1 MYRIF
6 LVEDDETIAKL
17 VRRHLEKWDYDVHVV
32 QKFDAVM
39 SEFAS
44 FDPQLVLMDIGL
56 PFYNGYHWCT
66 EIRRVSKVPV
76 VFLSS
81 AADNMNIVMAVSMG
95 ADDFIAKPFDLDVLT
110 VKIQAIIRRCYDFG
124 ANNSVLEHN
133 GAMLNISDATITY
146 DDKRL
151 ELTKNELKI
160 LQTLFDNKERIVSR
174 SLLMEKLWESDAYV
188 DENTLSVNVNRLRKK
203 LDSIGLES
211 FIVTKKGLGYRLGW
225 EVMAKIQN
233 KPHLTN
239 FIKQNYIWILMIVT
253 MSCIHLL
260 YMYLIGARK
269 QDLVYAA
276 VLDAILLLITVLV
289 GFFRYSSKVKAL
301 SNALKRPVEEQAQ
314 LPEATDDVEILYHG
328 LLENQSIAR
337 SESESS
343 AAIRQSQMR
352 DYYSMWVHQI
362 KTPISAMKLLLEAE
376 REELGQLICDDE
388 QSQCQT
394 ADRTGGNI
402 GAAGL
407 NAALKQQAVLTEL
420 SDNMD
425 SLEDELFR
433 IEEYVSMALQYQR
446 VSSTENDF
454 VLEKVS
460 VDGVIRDT
468 IKKYAKIMI
477 RRHIGI
483 NYSGTGQKVYTD
495 GKWLAFM
502 LEQILSNA
510 IKYTPHGVVTI
521 ETAEEKDRF
530 FITIKDTGIGIKAE
544 DLPRVFEKGYTGYN
558 GHADKKATGIGLYL
572 CRQMADKLG
581 HTIRMESEIGK
592 GTKVWIGFDLDYAD
606 VRD

>member
-1 MYRIF
+1 
-6 LVEDDETIAKL
+6 
-17 VRRHLEKWDYDVHVV
+17 
-32 QKFDAVM
+32 
-39 SEFAS
+39 
-44 FDPQLVLMDIGL
+44 
-56 PFYNGYHWCT
+56 
-66 EIRRVSKVPV
+66 
-76 VFLSS
+76 
-81 AADNMNIVMAVSMG
+81 
-95 ADDFIAKPFDLDVLT
+95 
-110 VKIQAIIRRCYDFG
+110 
-124 ANNSVLEHN
+124 
-133 GAMLNISDATITY
+133 
-146 DDKRL
+146 
-151 ELTKNELKI
+151 
-160 LQTLFDNKERIVSR
+160 
-174 SLLMEKLWESDAYV
+174 
-188 DENTLSVNVNRLRKK
+188 
-203 LDSIGLES
+203 
-211 FIVTKKGLGYRLGW
+211 
-225 EVMAKIQN
+225 
-233 KPHLTN
+233 
-239 FIKQNYIWILMIVT
+239 
-253 MSCIHLL
+253 
-260 YMYLIGARK
+260 MYLIGARK
-269 QDLVYAA
+269 QDVVYAA
-276 VLDAILLLITVLV
+276 VLDAMIIIITVLA
-289 GFFRYSSKVKAL
+289 GFLGYSSKVKAL
-301 SNALKRPVEEQAQ
+301 SNALERPVEEQAQ
-314 LPEATDDVEILYHG
+314 LPEAADDVEMLYHR

-388 QSQCQT
+388 QSQC
-394 ADRTGGNI
+394 
-402 GAAGL
+402 L
-407 NAALKQQAVLTEL
+407 L

-425 SLEDELFR
+425 SFEDELFR

-477 RRHIGI
+477 RRHIGM
-483 NYSGTGQKVYTD
+483 NYSGTVQEVYTD
-495 GKWLAFM
+495 GKWLAFI
-502 LEQILSNA
+502 LEQLLSNA
-510 IKYTPHGVVTI
+510 IKYTPQGVVTI

-592 GTKVWIGFDLDYAD
+592 GTKVWIGFDLDYSD

>member
-1 MYRIF
+1 
-6 LVEDDETIAKL
+6 
-17 VRRHLEKWDYDVHVV
+17 
-32 QKFDAVM
+32 
-39 SEFAS
+39 
-44 FDPQLVLMDIGL
+44 
-56 PFYNGYHWCT
+56 
-66 EIRRVSKVPV
+66 
-76 VFLSS
+76 
-81 AADNMNIVMAVSMG
+81 
-95 ADDFIAKPFDLDVLT
+95 
-110 VKIQAIIRRCYDFG
+110 
-124 ANNSVLEHN
+124 
-133 GAMLNISDATITY
+133 
-146 DDKRL
+146 
-151 ELTKNELKI
+151 
-160 LQTLFDNKERIVSR
+160 
-174 SLLMEKLWESDAYV
+174 
-188 DENTLSVNVNRLRKK
+188 
-203 LDSIGLES
+203 
-211 FIVTKKGLGYRLGW
+211 
-225 EVMAKIQN
+225 
-233 KPHLTN
+233 
-239 FIKQNYIWILMIVT
+239 MIVT

-269 QDLVYAA
+269 QDVVYAA

-314 LPEATDDVEILYHG
+314 LPEATDDVEILYHR

-362 KTPISAMKLLLEAE
+362 KTPISAMKLLLEVE

-388 QSQCQT
+388 QSQY
-394 ADRTGGNI
+394 
-402 GAAGL
+402 L
-407 NAALKQQAVLTEL
+407 L

-425 SLEDELFR
+425 SFEDELFR

-483 NYSGTGQKVYTD
+483 NYSGTGQEVYTD

-510 IKYTPHGVVTI
+510 IKYTPQGVVTI

>member
-1 MYRIF
+1 
-6 LVEDDETIAKL
+6 
-17 VRRHLEKWDYDVHVV
+17 
-32 QKFDAVM
+32 
-39 SEFAS
+39 
-44 FDPQLVLMDIGL
+44 
-56 PFYNGYHWCT
+56 
-66 EIRRVSKVPV
+66 
-76 VFLSS
+76 
-81 AADNMNIVMAVSMG
+81 
-95 ADDFIAKPFDLDVLT
+95 
-110 VKIQAIIRRCYDFG
+110 
-124 ANNSVLEHN
+124 
-133 GAMLNISDATITY
+133 
-146 DDKRL
+146 
-151 ELTKNELKI
+151 
-160 LQTLFDNKERIVSR
+160 
-174 SLLMEKLWESDAYV
+174 
-188 DENTLSVNVNRLRKK
+188 
-203 LDSIGLES
+203 
-211 FIVTKKGLGYRLGW
+211 
-225 EVMAKIQN
+225 
-233 KPHLTN
+233 
-239 FIKQNYIWILMIVT
+239 MIVT

-269 QDLVYAA
+269 QDVVYAA

-314 LPEATDDVEILYHG
+314 LPEATDDVEMLYQR

-362 KTPISAMKLLLEAE
+362 KTPISAMKLLLEVE
-376 REELGQLICDDE
+376 REELGQLICGDE
-388 QSQCQT
+388 QSQY
-394 ADRTGGNI
+394 
-402 GAAGL
+402 L
-407 NAALKQQAVLTEL
+407 L

-425 SLEDELFR
+425 SFEDELFR
-433 IEEYVSMALQYQR
+433 IEEYVGMALQYQR

-454 VLEKVS
+454 VLEKVN

-483 NYSGTGQKVYTD
+483 NYSGTGQEVYTD

-510 IKYTPHGVVTI
+510 IKYTPQGFVTI

-606 VRD
+606 TRD

>member
-1 MYRIF
+1 
-6 LVEDDETIAKL
+6 
-17 VRRHLEKWDYDVHVV
+17 
-32 QKFDAVM
+32 
-39 SEFAS
+39 
-44 FDPQLVLMDIGL
+44 
-56 PFYNGYHWCT
+56 
-66 EIRRVSKVPV
+66 
-76 VFLSS
+76 
-81 AADNMNIVMAVSMG
+81 
-95 ADDFIAKPFDLDVLT
+95 
-110 VKIQAIIRRCYDFG
+110 
-124 ANNSVLEHN
+124 
-133 GAMLNISDATITY
+133 
-146 DDKRL
+146 
-151 ELTKNELKI
+151 
-160 LQTLFDNKERIVSR
+160 
-174 SLLMEKLWESDAYV
+174 
-188 DENTLSVNVNRLRKK
+188 
-203 LDSIGLES
+203 
-211 FIVTKKGLGYRLGW
+211 
-225 EVMAKIQN
+225 MAKTQN

-276 VLDAILLLITVLV
+276 VLDAILLLITALI

-314 LPEATDDVEILYHG
+314 LPEATDDVEILYHR

-362 KTPISAMKLLLEAE
+362 KTPISAMKLLLEVE
-376 REELGQLICDDE
+376 REELGLLICDE
-388 QSQCQT
+388 E
-394 ADRTGGNI
+394 
-402 GAAGL
+402 
-407 NAALKQQAVLTEL
+407 QQASLKEL
-420 SDNMD
+420 SDNVA
-425 SLEDELFR
+425 SFEDELFR

-483 NYSGTGQKVYTD
+483 NYSGTGQEVYTD
-495 GKWLAFM
+495 GKWLTFM

-510 IKYTPHGVVTI
+510 IKYTPQGGVTI

>member
-1 MYRIF
+1 
-6 LVEDDETIAKL
+6 
-17 VRRHLEKWDYDVHVV
+17 
-32 QKFDAVM
+32 
-39 SEFAS
+39 
-44 FDPQLVLMDIGL
+44 
-56 PFYNGYHWCT
+56 
-66 EIRRVSKVPV
+66 
-76 VFLSS
+76 
-81 AADNMNIVMAVSMG
+81 
-95 ADDFIAKPFDLDVLT
+95 
-110 VKIQAIIRRCYDFG
+110 
-124 ANNSVLEHN
+124 
-133 GAMLNISDATITY
+133 
-146 DDKRL
+146 
-151 ELTKNELKI
+151 
-160 LQTLFDNKERIVSR
+160 
-174 SLLMEKLWESDAYV
+174 
-188 DENTLSVNVNRLRKK
+188 
-203 LDSIGLES
+203 
-211 FIVTKKGLGYRLGW
+211 
-225 EVMAKIQN
+225 MAKIQN
-233 KPHLTN
+233 KPYLTN

-269 QDLVYAA
+269 QDVVYAA
-276 VLDAILLLITVLV
+276 VLDAILLLIIVLV

-301 SNALKRPVEEQAQ
+301 SNALERPVEEQAQ
-314 LPEATDDVEILYHG
+314 LPEATDDVEMLYHR

-362 KTPISAMKLLLEAE
+362 KTPISAMKLLLEVE

-388 QSQCQT
+388 QSQY
-394 ADRTGGNI
+394 
-402 GAAGL
+402 L
-407 NAALKQQAVLTEL
+407 L

-425 SLEDELFR
+425 SFEDELFR

-483 NYSGTGQKVYTD
+483 NYSGTGQEVYTD
-495 GKWLAFM
+495 GKWLAFI

-510 IKYTPHGVVTI
+510 IKYTPQGFVTI

-581 HTIRMESEIGK
+581 HTIRMESELGK

-606 VRD
+606 TRE

>member
-1 MYRIF
+1 
-6 LVEDDETIAKL
+6 
-17 VRRHLEKWDYDVHVV
+17 
-32 QKFDAVM
+32 
-39 SEFAS
+39 
-44 FDPQLVLMDIGL
+44 
-56 PFYNGYHWCT
+56 
-66 EIRRVSKVPV
+66 
-76 VFLSS
+76 
-81 AADNMNIVMAVSMG
+81 
-95 ADDFIAKPFDLDVLT
+95 
-110 VKIQAIIRRCYDFG
+110 
-124 ANNSVLEHN
+124 
-133 GAMLNISDATITY
+133 
-146 DDKRL
+146 
-151 ELTKNELKI
+151 
-160 LQTLFDNKERIVSR
+160 
-174 SLLMEKLWESDAYV
+174 
-188 DENTLSVNVNRLRKK
+188 
-203 LDSIGLES
+203 
-211 FIVTKKGLGYRLGW
+211 
-225 EVMAKIQN
+225 
-233 KPHLTN
+233 
-239 FIKQNYIWILMIVT
+239 MIVT

-276 VLDAILLLITVLV
+276 VLDAMIIIITVLA
-289 GFFRYSSKVKAL
+289 GFLGYSSKVKAL
-301 SNALKRPVEEQAQ
+301 SNALERPVEEQAQ
-314 LPEATDDVEILYHG
+314 LPEATDDVEMLYHR

-337 SESESS
+337 NESESS

-388 QSQCQT
+388 QSQC
-394 ADRTGGNI
+394 
-402 GAAGL
+402 L
-407 NAALKQQAVLTEL
+407 L

-425 SLEDELFR
+425 SFEDELFR

-468 IKKYAKIMI
+468 IKKYAKVMI
-477 RRHIGI
+477 RRHIGM
-483 NYSGTGQKVYTD
+483 NYSGTVQEVYTD

-510 IKYTPHGVVTI
+510 IKYTPQGVVTI

-592 GTKVWIGFDLDYAD
+592 GTKVWIGVDLDYAD
-606 VRD
+606 TRD

>member
-1 MYRIF
+1 
-6 LVEDDETIAKL
+6 
-17 VRRHLEKWDYDVHVV
+17 
-32 QKFDAVM
+32 
-39 SEFAS
+39 
-44 FDPQLVLMDIGL
+44 
-56 PFYNGYHWCT
+56 
-66 EIRRVSKVPV
+66 
-76 VFLSS
+76 
-81 AADNMNIVMAVSMG
+81 
-95 ADDFIAKPFDLDVLT
+95 
-110 VKIQAIIRRCYDFG
+110 
-124 ANNSVLEHN
+124 
-133 GAMLNISDATITY
+133 
-146 DDKRL
+146 
-151 ELTKNELKI
+151 
-160 LQTLFDNKERIVSR
+160 
-174 SLLMEKLWESDAYV
+174 
-188 DENTLSVNVNRLRKK
+188 
-203 LDSIGLES
+203 
-211 FIVTKKGLGYRLGW
+211 
-225 EVMAKIQN
+225 
-233 KPHLTN
+233 
-239 FIKQNYIWILMIVT
+239 MIVT

-314 LPEATDDVEILYHG
+314 LPEATDDVEILYHR

-376 REELGQLICDDE
+376 REELGLLICDE
-388 QSQCQT
+388 E
-394 ADRTGGNI
+394 
-402 GAAGL
+402 
-407 NAALKQQAVLTEL
+407 QQASLKEL
-420 SDNMD
+420 SDNVA
-425 SLEDELFR
+425 SFEDELFR

-483 NYSGTGQKVYTD
+483 NYSGTGQDVYTD

-510 IKYTPHGVVTI
+510 IKYTPQGGVTI

-606 VRD
+606 TRD

>member
-1 MYRIF
+1 
-6 LVEDDETIAKL
+6 
-17 VRRHLEKWDYDVHVV
+17 
-32 QKFDAVM
+32 
-39 SEFAS
+39 
-44 FDPQLVLMDIGL
+44 
-56 PFYNGYHWCT
+56 
-66 EIRRVSKVPV
+66 
-76 VFLSS
+76 
-81 AADNMNIVMAVSMG
+81 
-95 ADDFIAKPFDLDVLT
+95 
-110 VKIQAIIRRCYDFG
+110 
-124 ANNSVLEHN
+124 
-133 GAMLNISDATITY
+133 
-146 DDKRL
+146 
-151 ELTKNELKI
+151 
-160 LQTLFDNKERIVSR
+160 
-174 SLLMEKLWESDAYV
+174 
-188 DENTLSVNVNRLRKK
+188 
-203 LDSIGLES
+203 
-211 FIVTKKGLGYRLGW
+211 
-225 EVMAKIQN
+225 
-233 KPHLTN
+233 
-239 FIKQNYIWILMIVT
+239 MIVT

-269 QDLVYAA
+269 QDVVYAA
-276 VLDAILLLITVLV
+276 VLDAMIIIITVLA
-289 GFFRYSSKVKAL
+289 GFLGYSSKVKAL
-301 SNALKRPVEEQAQ
+301 SNALERPVEEQAQ
-314 LPEATDDVEILYHG
+314 LPEATDDVEILYHR

-388 QSQCQT
+388 QSQC
-394 ADRTGGNI
+394 
-402 GAAGL
+402 L
-407 NAALKQQAVLTEL
+407 L

-425 SLEDELFR
+425 SFEDELFR

-477 RRHIGI
+477 RRHIGM
-483 NYSGTGQKVYTD
+483 NYSGTVQEVYTD
-495 GKWLAFM
+495 GKWLAFI
-502 LEQILSNA
+502 LEQLLSNA
-510 IKYTPHGVVTI
+510 IKYTPQGFVKI
-521 ETAEEKDRF
+521 ETDKEANRF

-606 VRD
+606 TRD

>member
-1 MYRIF
+1 
-6 LVEDDETIAKL
+6 
-17 VRRHLEKWDYDVHVV
+17 
-32 QKFDAVM
+32 
-39 SEFAS
+39 
-44 FDPQLVLMDIGL
+44 
-56 PFYNGYHWCT
+56 
-66 EIRRVSKVPV
+66 
-76 VFLSS
+76 
-81 AADNMNIVMAVSMG
+81 
-95 ADDFIAKPFDLDVLT
+95 
-110 VKIQAIIRRCYDFG
+110 
-124 ANNSVLEHN
+124 
-133 GAMLNISDATITY
+133 
-146 DDKRL
+146 
-151 ELTKNELKI
+151 
-160 LQTLFDNKERIVSR
+160 
-174 SLLMEKLWESDAYV
+174 
-188 DENTLSVNVNRLRKK
+188 
-203 LDSIGLES
+203 
-211 FIVTKKGLGYRLGW
+211 
-225 EVMAKIQN
+225 
-233 KPHLTN
+233 
-239 FIKQNYIWILMIVT
+239 MIVT

-269 QDLVYAA
+269 QDVVYAA

-301 SNALKRPVEEQAQ
+301 SNALERPVEEQAQ
-314 LPEATDDVEILYHG
+314 LPEATDDVEMLYQR

-362 KTPISAMKLLLEAE
+362 KTPISAMKLLLEVE

-388 QSQCQT
+388 QSQY
-394 ADRTGGNI
+394 
-402 GAAGL
+402 L
-407 NAALKQQAVLTEL
+407 L

-425 SLEDELFR
+425 SFEDELFR
-433 IEEYVSMALQYQR
+433 IEEYVGMALQYQR

-483 NYSGTGQKVYTD
+483 NYSGTGQEVYTD

-510 IKYTPHGVVTI
+510 IKYTPQGFVTI

-606 VRD
+606 TRD

>member
-1 MYRIF
+1 
-6 LVEDDETIAKL
+6 
-17 VRRHLEKWDYDVHVV
+17 
-32 QKFDAVM
+32 
-39 SEFAS
+39 
-44 FDPQLVLMDIGL
+44 
-56 PFYNGYHWCT
+56 
-66 EIRRVSKVPV
+66 
-76 VFLSS
+76 
-81 AADNMNIVMAVSMG
+81 
-95 ADDFIAKPFDLDVLT
+95 
-110 VKIQAIIRRCYDFG
+110 
-124 ANNSVLEHN
+124 
-133 GAMLNISDATITY
+133 
-146 DDKRL
+146 
-151 ELTKNELKI
+151 
-160 LQTLFDNKERIVSR
+160 
-174 SLLMEKLWESDAYV
+174 
-188 DENTLSVNVNRLRKK
+188 
-203 LDSIGLES
+203 
-211 FIVTKKGLGYRLGW
+211 
-225 EVMAKIQN
+225 MAKTQN

-269 QDLVYAA
+269 QDVVYAV
-276 VLDAILLLITVLV
+276 VLDAILFLITVLA
-289 GFFRYSSKVKAL
+289 GFLRYCSKVKAL
-301 SNALKRPVEEQAQ
+301 CNALNRPVEEQAQ
-314 LPEATDDVEILYHG
+314 LPEATDDVELLYHR

-343 AAIRQSQMR
+343 AAVRQSQMR

-376 REELGQLICDDE
+376 REELGQLICDEE
-388 QSQCQT
+388 QSQY
-394 ADRTGGNI
+394 
-402 GAAGL
+402 L
-407 NAALKQQAVLTEL
+407 L
-420 SDNMD
+420 SDNLD

-460 VDGVIRDT
+460 VDDIIRDT
-468 IKKYAKIMI
+468 IKKYAKVMI

-483 NYSGTGQKVYTD
+483 NYSGTGQEVYTD
-495 GKWLAFM
+495 EKWLAFI

-510 IKYTPHGVVTI
+510 IKYTPQGFVTI

-530 FITIKDTGIGIKAE
+530 FITVKDTGIGIKAE

-581 HTIRMESEIGK
+581 HTIRMESELGK

-606 VRD
+606 TRD

>member
-1 MYRIF
+1 
-6 LVEDDETIAKL
+6 
-17 VRRHLEKWDYDVHVV
+17 
-32 QKFDAVM
+32 
-39 SEFAS
+39 
-44 FDPQLVLMDIGL
+44 
-56 PFYNGYHWCT
+56 
-66 EIRRVSKVPV
+66 
-76 VFLSS
+76 
-81 AADNMNIVMAVSMG
+81 
-95 ADDFIAKPFDLDVLT
+95 
-110 VKIQAIIRRCYDFG
+110 
-124 ANNSVLEHN
+124 
-133 GAMLNISDATITY
+133 
-146 DDKRL
+146 
-151 ELTKNELKI
+151 
-160 LQTLFDNKERIVSR
+160 
-174 SLLMEKLWESDAYV
+174 
-188 DENTLSVNVNRLRKK
+188 
-203 LDSIGLES
+203 
-211 FIVTKKGLGYRLGW
+211 
-225 EVMAKIQN
+225 MAKIQN
-233 KPHLTN
+233 KPYLTN

-269 QDLVYAA
+269 QDVVYAA

-314 LPEATDDVEILYHG
+314 LPEATDDVEILYHR

-362 KTPISAMKLLLEAE
+362 KTPISAMKLLLEVE

-388 QSQCQT
+388 QSQY
-394 ADRTGGNI
+394 
-402 GAAGL
+402 L
-407 NAALKQQAVLTEL
+407 L

-425 SLEDELFR
+425 SFEDELFR

-483 NYSGTGQKVYTD
+483 NYSGTGQEVYTD

-510 IKYTPHGVVTI
+510 IKYTPQGVVTI

>member
-1 MYRIF
+1 
-6 LVEDDETIAKL
+6 
-17 VRRHLEKWDYDVHVV
+17 
-32 QKFDAVM
+32 
-39 SEFAS
+39 
-44 FDPQLVLMDIGL
+44 
-56 PFYNGYHWCT
+56 
-66 EIRRVSKVPV
+66 
-76 VFLSS
+76 
-81 AADNMNIVMAVSMG
+81 
-95 ADDFIAKPFDLDVLT
+95 
-110 VKIQAIIRRCYDFG
+110 
-124 ANNSVLEHN
+124 
-133 GAMLNISDATITY
+133 
-146 DDKRL
+146 
-151 ELTKNELKI
+151 
-160 LQTLFDNKERIVSR
+160 
-174 SLLMEKLWESDAYV
+174 
-188 DENTLSVNVNRLRKK
+188 
-203 LDSIGLES
+203 
-211 FIVTKKGLGYRLGW
+211 
-225 EVMAKIQN
+225 
-233 KPHLTN
+233 
-239 FIKQNYIWILMIVT
+239 MIVT

-269 QDLVYAA
+269 QDVVYAA

-314 LPEATDDVEILYHG
+314 LPEATDDVEILYHR

-362 KTPISAMKLLLEAE
+362 KTPISAMKLLLEVE

-388 QSQCQT
+388 QSQY
-394 ADRTGGNI
+394 
-402 GAAGL
+402 L
-407 NAALKQQAVLTEL
+407 L

-425 SLEDELFR
+425 SFEDELFR

-483 NYSGTGQKVYTD
+483 NYSGTGQEVYTD

-510 IKYTPHGVVTI
+510 IKYTPQGVVTI

-606 VRD
+606 TRD

>member
-1 MYRIF
+1 
-6 LVEDDETIAKL
+6 
-17 VRRHLEKWDYDVHVV
+17 
-32 QKFDAVM
+32 
-39 SEFAS
+39 
-44 FDPQLVLMDIGL
+44 
-56 PFYNGYHWCT
+56 
-66 EIRRVSKVPV
+66 
-76 VFLSS
+76 
-81 AADNMNIVMAVSMG
+81 
-95 ADDFIAKPFDLDVLT
+95 
-110 VKIQAIIRRCYDFG
+110 
-124 ANNSVLEHN
+124 
-133 GAMLNISDATITY
+133 
-146 DDKRL
+146 
-151 ELTKNELKI
+151 
-160 LQTLFDNKERIVSR
+160 
-174 SLLMEKLWESDAYV
+174 
-188 DENTLSVNVNRLRKK
+188 
-203 LDSIGLES
+203 
-211 FIVTKKGLGYRLGW
+211 
-225 EVMAKIQN
+225 
-233 KPHLTN
+233 
-239 FIKQNYIWILMIVT
+239 MIVT

-301 SNALKRPVEEQAQ
+301 SNALKSPVEEQAQ
-314 LPEATDDVEILYHG
+314 LPEATDDVEILYHR

-376 REELGQLICDDE
+376 REALGQLICDDE
-388 QSQCQT
+388 QSQCHIG
-394 ADRTGGNI
+394 DMTGENI

-407 NAALKQQAVLTEL
+407 NISELNISELNISELKASGKQQIVYTEL

-425 SLEDELFR
+425 SFEDELFR

-446 VSSTENDF
+446 VSNTENDF

-483 NYSGTGQKVYTD
+483 NYSGTGQEVYTD

-510 IKYTPHGVVTI
+510 IKYTPQGVVTI

-606 VRD
+606 TRD

>member
-1 MYRIF
+1 
-6 LVEDDETIAKL
+6 
-17 VRRHLEKWDYDVHVV
+17 
-32 QKFDAVM
+32 
-39 SEFAS
+39 
-44 FDPQLVLMDIGL
+44 
-56 PFYNGYHWCT
+56 
-66 EIRRVSKVPV
+66 
-76 VFLSS
+76 
-81 AADNMNIVMAVSMG
+81 
-95 ADDFIAKPFDLDVLT
+95 
-110 VKIQAIIRRCYDFG
+110 
-124 ANNSVLEHN
+124 
-133 GAMLNISDATITY
+133 
-146 DDKRL
+146 
-151 ELTKNELKI
+151 
-160 LQTLFDNKERIVSR
+160 
-174 SLLMEKLWESDAYV
+174 
-188 DENTLSVNVNRLRKK
+188 
-203 LDSIGLES
+203 
-211 FIVTKKGLGYRLGW
+211 
-225 EVMAKIQN
+225 
-233 KPHLTN
+233 
-239 FIKQNYIWILMIVT
+239 MIVT

-269 QDLVYAA
+269 QDVVYAA

-314 LPEATDDVEILYHG
+314 LPEAADDVEILYHR

-376 REELGQLICDDE
+376 REELGQLMCDDE
-388 QSQCQT
+388 QSQC
-394 ADRTGGNI
+394 
-402 GAAGL
+402 L
-407 NAALKQQAVLTEL
+407 L

-425 SLEDELFR
+425 SFEDELFR

-454 VLEKVS
+454 VLEKVG

-477 RRHIGI
+477 RRHIGM
-483 NYSGTGQKVYTD
+483 NYSGTAQEVYTD

-510 IKYTPHGVVTI
+510 IKYTPQGVVTI
-521 ETAEEKDRF
+521 ETAEEKYRF

-544 DLPRVFEKGYTGYN
+544 DLPRVFEKGYIGYN

-606 VRD
+606 TRD

>member
-1 MYRIF
+1 M
-6 LVEDDETIAKL
+6 
-17 VRRHLEKWDYDVHVV
+17 
-32 QKFDAVM
+32 
-39 SEFAS
+39 
-44 FDPQLVLMDIGL
+44 
-56 PFYNGYHWCT
+56 
-66 EIRRVSKVPV
+66 
-76 VFLSS
+76 
-81 AADNMNIVMAVSMG
+81 
-95 ADDFIAKPFDLDVLT
+95 
-110 VKIQAIIRRCYDFG
+110 II
-124 ANNSVLEHN
+124 
-133 GAMLNISDATITY
+133 
-146 DDKRL
+146 
-151 ELTKNELKI
+151 
-160 LQTLFDNKERIVSR
+160 
-174 SLLMEKLWESDAYV
+174 
-188 DENTLSVNVNRLRKK
+188 
-203 LDSIGLES
+203 
-211 FIVTKKGLGYRLGW
+211 
-225 EVMAKIQN
+225 
-233 KPHLTN
+233 
-239 FIKQNYIWILMIVT
+239 T

-269 QDLVYAA
+269 QDVVYAA

-314 LPEATDDVEILYHG
+314 LPEATDDVEILYHR

-343 AAIRQSQMR
+343 AAVRQSRMR

-376 REELGQLICDDE
+376 REELGQLMCDE
-388 QSQCQT
+388 E
-394 ADRTGGNI
+394 
-402 GAAGL
+402 
-407 NAALKQQAVLTEL
+407 QQAAFKEL
-420 SDNMD
+420 SDNLD
-425 SLEDELFR
+425 SFEDELFR
-433 IEEYVSMALQYQR
+433 IEEYVSMALQYQS

-460 VDGVIRDT
+460 LDGVIRDT

-483 NYSGTGQKVYTD
+483 NYSGTKKQVYTD
-495 GKWLAFM
+495 EKWLAFI

-510 IKYTPHGVVTI
+510 IKYTPQGFVTI

-581 HTIRMESEIGK
+581 HTIRMESELGK

-606 VRD
+606 TRD

>member
-1 MYRIF
+1 
-6 LVEDDETIAKL
+6 
-17 VRRHLEKWDYDVHVV
+17 
-32 QKFDAVM
+32 
-39 SEFAS
+39 
-44 FDPQLVLMDIGL
+44 
-56 PFYNGYHWCT
+56 
-66 EIRRVSKVPV
+66 
-76 VFLSS
+76 
-81 AADNMNIVMAVSMG
+81 
-95 ADDFIAKPFDLDVLT
+95 
-110 VKIQAIIRRCYDFG
+110 
-124 ANNSVLEHN
+124 
-133 GAMLNISDATITY
+133 
-146 DDKRL
+146 
-151 ELTKNELKI
+151 
-160 LQTLFDNKERIVSR
+160 
-174 SLLMEKLWESDAYV
+174 
-188 DENTLSVNVNRLRKK
+188 
-203 LDSIGLES
+203 
-211 FIVTKKGLGYRLGW
+211 
-225 EVMAKIQN
+225 MAKIQN

-301 SNALKRPVEEQAQ
+301 SNALNRPVEEQAQ
-314 LPEATDDVEILYHG
+314 LPEATDDVEILYHR

-352 DYYSMWVHQI
+352 DYYAMWVHQI

-376 REELGQLICDDE
+376 REALGQLICDDE
-388 QSQCQT
+388 QSQY
-394 ADRTGGNI
+394 
-402 GAAGL
+402 L
-407 NAALKQQAVLTEL
+407 L

-425 SLEDELFR
+425 SFEDELFR
-433 IEEYVSMALQYQR
+433 IEEYVGMALQYQR

-483 NYSGTGQKVYTD
+483 NYSGTGQVVYTD
-495 GKWLAFM
+495 GKWIAFM

-510 IKYTPHGVVTI
+510 IKYTPQGVVTI

-572 CRQMADKLG
+572 CRQMADKLW

-606 VRD
+606 TRD

>member
-1 MYRIF
+1 
-6 LVEDDETIAKL
+6 
-17 VRRHLEKWDYDVHVV
+17 
-32 QKFDAVM
+32 
-39 SEFAS
+39 
-44 FDPQLVLMDIGL
+44 
-56 PFYNGYHWCT
+56 
-66 EIRRVSKVPV
+66 
-76 VFLSS
+76 
-81 AADNMNIVMAVSMG
+81 
-95 ADDFIAKPFDLDVLT
+95 
-110 VKIQAIIRRCYDFG
+110 
-124 ANNSVLEHN
+124 
-133 GAMLNISDATITY
+133 
-146 DDKRL
+146 
-151 ELTKNELKI
+151 
-160 LQTLFDNKERIVSR
+160 
-174 SLLMEKLWESDAYV
+174 
-188 DENTLSVNVNRLRKK
+188 
-203 LDSIGLES
+203 
-211 FIVTKKGLGYRLGW
+211 
-225 EVMAKIQN
+225 
-233 KPHLTN
+233 
-239 FIKQNYIWILMIVT
+239 MIVT

-314 LPEATDDVEILYHG
+314 LPEATGDVEILYHR

-388 QSQCQT
+388 QSQY
-394 ADRTGGNI
+394 
-402 GAAGL
+402 L
-407 NAALKQQAVLTEL
+407 L

-425 SLEDELFR
+425 SFEDELFR

-483 NYSGTGQKVYTD
+483 NYSGTGQEVYTD

-510 IKYTPHGVVTI
+510 IKYTPQGFVTI

-592 GTKVWIGFDLDYAD
+592 GTKVWIGFDLDYSD

>member
-1 MYRIF
+1 
-6 LVEDDETIAKL
+6 
-17 VRRHLEKWDYDVHVV
+17 
-32 QKFDAVM
+32 
-39 SEFAS
+39 
-44 FDPQLVLMDIGL
+44 
-56 PFYNGYHWCT
+56 
-66 EIRRVSKVPV
+66 
-76 VFLSS
+76 
-81 AADNMNIVMAVSMG
+81 
-95 ADDFIAKPFDLDVLT
+95 
-110 VKIQAIIRRCYDFG
+110 
-124 ANNSVLEHN
+124 
-133 GAMLNISDATITY
+133 
-146 DDKRL
+146 
-151 ELTKNELKI
+151 
-160 LQTLFDNKERIVSR
+160 
-174 SLLMEKLWESDAYV
+174 
-188 DENTLSVNVNRLRKK
+188 
-203 LDSIGLES
+203 
-211 FIVTKKGLGYRLGW
+211 
-225 EVMAKIQN
+225 MAKIQN

-314 LPEATDDVEILYHG
+314 LPEATDDVEILYHR

-376 REELGQLICDDE
+376 REELGQLMCDDE
-388 QSQCQT
+388 QSQC
-394 ADRTGGNI
+394 
-402 GAAGL
+402 L
-407 NAALKQQAVLTEL
+407 L

-425 SLEDELFR
+425 SFEDELFR

-477 RRHIGI
+477 RKHIGI
-483 NYSGTGQKVYTD
+483 DYSGTGQEVYTD

-592 GTKVWIGFDLDYAD
+592 GTKVWIGFELDYAD

>member
-1 MYRIF
+1 
-6 LVEDDETIAKL
+6 
-17 VRRHLEKWDYDVHVV
+17 
-32 QKFDAVM
+32 
-39 SEFAS
+39 
-44 FDPQLVLMDIGL
+44 
-56 PFYNGYHWCT
+56 
-66 EIRRVSKVPV
+66 
-76 VFLSS
+76 
-81 AADNMNIVMAVSMG
+81 
-95 ADDFIAKPFDLDVLT
+95 
-110 VKIQAIIRRCYDFG
+110 
-124 ANNSVLEHN
+124 
-133 GAMLNISDATITY
+133 
-146 DDKRL
+146 
-151 ELTKNELKI
+151 
-160 LQTLFDNKERIVSR
+160 
-174 SLLMEKLWESDAYV
+174 
-188 DENTLSVNVNRLRKK
+188 
-203 LDSIGLES
+203 
-211 FIVTKKGLGYRLGW
+211 
-225 EVMAKIQN
+225 
-233 KPHLTN
+233 
-239 FIKQNYIWILMIVT
+239 MIVT

-314 LPEATDDVEILYHG
+314 LPEAADDVEMLYHR

-376 REELGQLICDDE
+376 REELGQLMCDDE
-388 QSQCQT
+388 QSQC
-394 ADRTGGNI
+394 
-402 GAAGL
+402 L
-407 NAALKQQAVLTEL
+407 L
-420 SDNMD
+420 SDNMN
-425 SLEDELFR
+425 SFEDELFR
-433 IEEYVSMALQYQR
+433 IEEYVGMALQYQR

-477 RRHIGI
+477 RRHIGM
-483 NYSGTGQKVYTD
+483 NYSGTVQEVYTD
-495 GKWLAFM
+495 GKWLAFI
-502 LEQILSNA
+502 LEQLLSNA
-510 IKYTPHGVVTI
+510 IKYTPQGVVTI

-592 GTKVWIGFDLDYAD
+592 GTKVWIGVDLDYSD

>member
-1 MYRIF
+1 
-6 LVEDDETIAKL
+6 
-17 VRRHLEKWDYDVHVV
+17 
-32 QKFDAVM
+32 
-39 SEFAS
+39 
-44 FDPQLVLMDIGL
+44 
-56 PFYNGYHWCT
+56 
-66 EIRRVSKVPV
+66 
-76 VFLSS
+76 
-81 AADNMNIVMAVSMG
+81 
-95 ADDFIAKPFDLDVLT
+95 
-110 VKIQAIIRRCYDFG
+110 
-124 ANNSVLEHN
+124 
-133 GAMLNISDATITY
+133 
-146 DDKRL
+146 
-151 ELTKNELKI
+151 
-160 LQTLFDNKERIVSR
+160 
-174 SLLMEKLWESDAYV
+174 
-188 DENTLSVNVNRLRKK
+188 
-203 LDSIGLES
+203 
-211 FIVTKKGLGYRLGW
+211 
-225 EVMAKIQN
+225 
-233 KPHLTN
+233 
-239 FIKQNYIWILMIVT
+239 MIVT

-269 QDLVYAA
+269 QDVVYAA
-276 VLDAILLLITVLV
+276 VLDAMIIIITVLA
-289 GFFRYSSKVKAL
+289 GFLGYSSKVKAL
-301 SNALKRPVEEQAQ
+301 SNALERPVEEQAQ
-314 LPEATDDVEILYHG
+314 LPEAADDVEMLYHR

-388 QSQCQT
+388 QSQC
-394 ADRTGGNI
+394 
-402 GAAGL
+402 L
-407 NAALKQQAVLTEL
+407 L

-425 SLEDELFR
+425 SFEDELFR

-477 RRHIGI
+477 RRHIGM
-483 NYSGTGQKVYTD
+483 NYSGTVQEVYTD
-495 GKWLAFM
+495 GKWLAFI
-502 LEQILSNA
+502 LEQLLSNA
-510 IKYTPHGVVTI
+510 IKYTPQGVVTI

-592 GTKVWIGFDLDYAD
+592 GTKVWIGFDLDYSD
-606 VRD
+606 VRN

>member
-1 MYRIF
+1 
-6 LVEDDETIAKL
+6 
-17 VRRHLEKWDYDVHVV
+17 
-32 QKFDAVM
+32 
-39 SEFAS
+39 
-44 FDPQLVLMDIGL
+44 
-56 PFYNGYHWCT
+56 
-66 EIRRVSKVPV
+66 
-76 VFLSS
+76 
-81 AADNMNIVMAVSMG
+81 
-95 ADDFIAKPFDLDVLT
+95 
-110 VKIQAIIRRCYDFG
+110 
-124 ANNSVLEHN
+124 
-133 GAMLNISDATITY
+133 
-146 DDKRL
+146 
-151 ELTKNELKI
+151 
-160 LQTLFDNKERIVSR
+160 
-174 SLLMEKLWESDAYV
+174 
-188 DENTLSVNVNRLRKK
+188 
-203 LDSIGLES
+203 
-211 FIVTKKGLGYRLGW
+211 
-225 EVMAKIQN
+225 MAKIEN

-269 QDLVYAA
+269 QNLVYAA

-314 LPEATDDVEILYHG
+314 LPEATDDVEILYHR

-402 GAAGL
+402 GAA
-407 NAALKQQAVLTEL
+407 LKQQAALTEL
-420 SDNMD
+420 SDNVA
-425 SLEDELFR
+425 SFEDELFR
-433 IEEYVSMALQYQR
+433 VEEYVSMALQYQR

-483 NYSGTGQKVYTD
+483 NYSGTGQEVYTD

-510 IKYTPHGVVTI
+510 IKYTQQGVVTI

-581 HTIRMESEIGK
+581 HTIRMESELGK

-606 VRD
+606 TRD

>member
-1 MYRIF
+1 
-6 LVEDDETIAKL
+6 
-17 VRRHLEKWDYDVHVV
+17 
-32 QKFDAVM
+32 
-39 SEFAS
+39 
-44 FDPQLVLMDIGL
+44 
-56 PFYNGYHWCT
+56 
-66 EIRRVSKVPV
+66 
-76 VFLSS
+76 
-81 AADNMNIVMAVSMG
+81 
-95 ADDFIAKPFDLDVLT
+95 
-110 VKIQAIIRRCYDFG
+110 
-124 ANNSVLEHN
+124 
-133 GAMLNISDATITY
+133 
-146 DDKRL
+146 
-151 ELTKNELKI
+151 
-160 LQTLFDNKERIVSR
+160 
-174 SLLMEKLWESDAYV
+174 
-188 DENTLSVNVNRLRKK
+188 
-203 LDSIGLES
+203 
-211 FIVTKKGLGYRLGW
+211 
-225 EVMAKIQN
+225 MAKIQN

-269 QDLVYAA
+269 QDMVYAA

-314 LPEATDDVEILYHG
+314 LPEATDDVEILYHR

-337 SESESS
+337 SGSESS
-343 AAIRQSQMR
+343 AAVRQSRMR

-376 REELGQLICDDE
+376 REELGQLMCDE
-388 QSQCQT
+388 EP
-394 ADRTGGNI
+394 
-402 GAAGL
+402 
-407 NAALKQQAVLTEL
+407 QATLTEL
-420 SDNMD
+420 SDNLD
-425 SLEDELFR
+425 SFEDELFR
-433 IEEYVSMALQYQR
+433 IEEYVGMALQYQR

-483 NYSGTGQKVYTD
+483 NYSGTKKQVYTD
-495 GKWLAFM
+495 EKWLAFI

-510 IKYTPHGVVTI
+510 IKYTPQGFVTI

-606 VRD
+606 TRD

>member
-1 MYRIF
+1 M
-6 LVEDDETIAKL
+6 
-17 VRRHLEKWDYDVHVV
+17 
-32 QKFDAVM
+32 
-39 SEFAS
+39 
-44 FDPQLVLMDIGL
+44 
-56 PFYNGYHWCT
+56 
-66 EIRRVSKVPV
+66 
-76 VFLSS
+76 
-81 AADNMNIVMAVSMG
+81 
-95 ADDFIAKPFDLDVLT
+95 
-110 VKIQAIIRRCYDFG
+110 
-124 ANNSVLEHN
+124 
-133 GAMLNISDATITY
+133 
-146 DDKRL
+146 
-151 ELTKNELKI
+151 
-160 LQTLFDNKERIVSR
+160 
-174 SLLMEKLWESDAYV
+174 
-188 DENTLSVNVNRLRKK
+188 
-203 LDSIGLES
+203 
-211 FIVTKKGLGYRLGW
+211 
-225 EVMAKIQN
+225 
-233 KPHLTN
+233 
-239 FIKQNYIWILMIVT
+239 
-253 MSCIHLL
+253 
-260 YMYLIGARK
+260 
-269 QDLVYAA
+269 
-276 VLDAILLLITVLV
+276 
-289 GFFRYSSKVKAL
+289 
-301 SNALKRPVEEQAQ
+301 
-314 LPEATDDVEILYHG
+314 
-328 LLENQSIAR
+328 
-337 SESESS
+337 
-343 AAIRQSQMR
+343 
-352 DYYSMWVHQI
+352 VHQI

-388 QSQCQT
+388 QSQCHIG
-394 ADRTGGNI
+394 DMTGGNI

-425 SLEDELFR
+425 SFEDELFR

-454 VLEKVS
+454 VLENVS

>member
-1 MYRIF
+1 
-6 LVEDDETIAKL
+6 
-17 VRRHLEKWDYDVHVV
+17 
-32 QKFDAVM
+32 
-39 SEFAS
+39 
-44 FDPQLVLMDIGL
+44 
-56 PFYNGYHWCT
+56 
-66 EIRRVSKVPV
+66 
-76 VFLSS
+76 
-81 AADNMNIVMAVSMG
+81 
-95 ADDFIAKPFDLDVLT
+95 
-110 VKIQAIIRRCYDFG
+110 
-124 ANNSVLEHN
+124 
-133 GAMLNISDATITY
+133 
-146 DDKRL
+146 
-151 ELTKNELKI
+151 
-160 LQTLFDNKERIVSR
+160 
-174 SLLMEKLWESDAYV
+174 
-188 DENTLSVNVNRLRKK
+188 
-203 LDSIGLES
+203 
-211 FIVTKKGLGYRLGW
+211 
-225 EVMAKIQN
+225 
-233 KPHLTN
+233 
-239 FIKQNYIWILMIVT
+239 MIVT

-269 QDLVYAA
+269 QDVVYAA
-276 VLDAILLLITVLV
+276 VLDAILLLITVLI

-301 SNALKRPVEEQAQ
+301 SNALERPVEEQAQ
-314 LPEATDDVEILYHG
+314 LPEATDDVEILYHR
-328 LLENQSIAR
+328 LLENQSVAR

-376 REELGQLICDDE
+376 REELGLLICDE
-388 QSQCQT
+388 E
-394 ADRTGGNI
+394 
-402 GAAGL
+402 
-407 NAALKQQAVLTEL
+407 QQASLKEL
-420 SDNMD
+420 SDNVA
-425 SLEDELFR
+425 SFEDELFR

-483 NYSGTGQKVYTD
+483 NYSGTGQEVYTD

-510 IKYTPHGVVTI
+510 IKYTPQGFVTI

-606 VRD
+606 TRD

>member
-1 MYRIF
+1 
-6 LVEDDETIAKL
+6 
-17 VRRHLEKWDYDVHVV
+17 
-32 QKFDAVM
+32 
-39 SEFAS
+39 
-44 FDPQLVLMDIGL
+44 
-56 PFYNGYHWCT
+56 
-66 EIRRVSKVPV
+66 
-76 VFLSS
+76 
-81 AADNMNIVMAVSMG
+81 
-95 ADDFIAKPFDLDVLT
+95 
-110 VKIQAIIRRCYDFG
+110 
-124 ANNSVLEHN
+124 
-133 GAMLNISDATITY
+133 
-146 DDKRL
+146 
-151 ELTKNELKI
+151 
-160 LQTLFDNKERIVSR
+160 
-174 SLLMEKLWESDAYV
+174 
-188 DENTLSVNVNRLRKK
+188 
-203 LDSIGLES
+203 
-211 FIVTKKGLGYRLGW
+211 
-225 EVMAKIQN
+225 MAKTQN

-314 LPEATDDVEILYHG
+314 LPEATDDVEMLYQR

-362 KTPISAMKLLLEAE
+362 KTPISAMKLLLEVE

-388 QSQCQT
+388 QSQY
-394 ADRTGGNI
+394 
-402 GAAGL
+402 L
-407 NAALKQQAVLTEL
+407 L

-425 SLEDELFR
+425 SFEDELFR

-483 NYSGTGQKVYTD
+483 NYSGTGQEVYTD

-510 IKYTPHGVVTI
+510 IKYTPQGFVTI

-581 HTIRMESEIGK
+581 HTIRVESEIGK

>member
-1 MYRIF
+1 
-6 LVEDDETIAKL
+6 
-17 VRRHLEKWDYDVHVV
+17 
-32 QKFDAVM
+32 
-39 SEFAS
+39 
-44 FDPQLVLMDIGL
+44 
-56 PFYNGYHWCT
+56 
-66 EIRRVSKVPV
+66 
-76 VFLSS
+76 
-81 AADNMNIVMAVSMG
+81 
-95 ADDFIAKPFDLDVLT
+95 
-110 VKIQAIIRRCYDFG
+110 
-124 ANNSVLEHN
+124 
-133 GAMLNISDATITY
+133 
-146 DDKRL
+146 
-151 ELTKNELKI
+151 
-160 LQTLFDNKERIVSR
+160 
-174 SLLMEKLWESDAYV
+174 
-188 DENTLSVNVNRLRKK
+188 
-203 LDSIGLES
+203 
-211 FIVTKKGLGYRLGW
+211 
-225 EVMAKIQN
+225 
-233 KPHLTN
+233 
-239 FIKQNYIWILMIVT
+239 MIVT

-301 SNALKRPVEEQAQ
+301 SNALERPVEEQAQ
-314 LPEATDDVEILYHG
+314 LPEATDDVEILYHR

-376 REELGQLICDDE
+376 REELGQLMCDDE
-388 QSQCQT
+388 QSQC
-394 ADRTGGNI
+394 
-402 GAAGL
+402 L
-407 NAALKQQAVLTEL
+407 L

-425 SLEDELFR
+425 SFEDELFR

-477 RRHIGI
+477 RRHIGM
-483 NYSGTGQKVYTD
+483 NYSGTVQEVYTD

-510 IKYTPHGVVTI
+510 IKYTPQGGVTI

-606 VRD
+606 TRD

>member
-1 MYRIF
+1 
-6 LVEDDETIAKL
+6 
-17 VRRHLEKWDYDVHVV
+17 
-32 QKFDAVM
+32 
-39 SEFAS
+39 
-44 FDPQLVLMDIGL
+44 
-56 PFYNGYHWCT
+56 
-66 EIRRVSKVPV
+66 
-76 VFLSS
+76 
-81 AADNMNIVMAVSMG
+81 
-95 ADDFIAKPFDLDVLT
+95 
-110 VKIQAIIRRCYDFG
+110 
-124 ANNSVLEHN
+124 
-133 GAMLNISDATITY
+133 
-146 DDKRL
+146 
-151 ELTKNELKI
+151 
-160 LQTLFDNKERIVSR
+160 
-174 SLLMEKLWESDAYV
+174 
-188 DENTLSVNVNRLRKK
+188 
-203 LDSIGLES
+203 
-211 FIVTKKGLGYRLGW
+211 
-225 EVMAKIQN
+225 
-233 KPHLTN
+233 
-239 FIKQNYIWILMIVT
+239 MIVT
-253 MSCIHLL
+253 MTCIHLL

-314 LPEATDDVEILYHG
+314 LPEATDDVEMLYHR

-376 REELGQLICDDE
+376 REALGQLICDDE
-388 QSQCQT
+388 QSQCHIG
-394 ADRTGGNI
+394 DMTGGNI
-402 GAAGL
+402 GAA
-407 NAALKQQAVLTEL
+407 LKQQAALTEL
-420 SDNMD
+420 SDNVA
-425 SLEDELFR
+425 SFEDELFR
-433 IEEYVSMALQYQR
+433 IEEY
-446 VSSTENDF
+446 
-454 VLEKVS
+454 VS

-477 RRHIGI
+477 RKHIGI
-483 NYSGTGQKVYTD
+483 DYSGTGQEVYTD

-592 GTKVWIGFDLDYAD
+592 GTKVWIGFELDYAD

>member
-1 MYRIF
+1 
-6 LVEDDETIAKL
+6 
-17 VRRHLEKWDYDVHVV
+17 
-32 QKFDAVM
+32 
-39 SEFAS
+39 
-44 FDPQLVLMDIGL
+44 
-56 PFYNGYHWCT
+56 
-66 EIRRVSKVPV
+66 
-76 VFLSS
+76 
-81 AADNMNIVMAVSMG
+81 
-95 ADDFIAKPFDLDVLT
+95 
-110 VKIQAIIRRCYDFG
+110 
-124 ANNSVLEHN
+124 
-133 GAMLNISDATITY
+133 
-146 DDKRL
+146 
-151 ELTKNELKI
+151 
-160 LQTLFDNKERIVSR
+160 
-174 SLLMEKLWESDAYV
+174 
-188 DENTLSVNVNRLRKK
+188 
-203 LDSIGLES
+203 
-211 FIVTKKGLGYRLGW
+211 
-225 EVMAKIQN
+225 
-233 KPHLTN
+233 
-239 FIKQNYIWILMIVT
+239 MIVT

-269 QDLVYAA
+269 QDVVYAA
-276 VLDAILLLITVLV
+276 VLDAILLLITVFV
-289 GFFRYSSKVKAL
+289 GYLRYSIKVKVL

-314 LPEATDDVEILYHG
+314 LPEATDDAEILYHR

-343 AAIRQSQMR
+343 AAVRQSRMR

-376 REELGQLICDDE
+376 REELGQLMCDE
-388 QSQCQT
+388 EPQ
-394 ADRTGGNI
+394 
-402 GAAGL
+402 AAF
-407 NAALKQQAVLTEL
+407 KEL
-420 SDNMD
+420 SDNLD
-425 SLEDELFR
+425 SFEDELFR

-454 VLEKVS
+454 VLEKIS
-460 VDGVIRDT
+460 LDGVIRDT
-468 IKKYAKIMI
+468 IKKYAKVMI

-483 NYSGTGQKVYTD
+483 NYSGTGQEVYTD

-510 IKYTPHGVVTI
+510 IKYTPQGVVTI

>member
-1 MYRIF
+1 
-6 LVEDDETIAKL
+6 
-17 VRRHLEKWDYDVHVV
+17 
-32 QKFDAVM
+32 
-39 SEFAS
+39 
-44 FDPQLVLMDIGL
+44 
-56 PFYNGYHWCT
+56 
-66 EIRRVSKVPV
+66 
-76 VFLSS
+76 
-81 AADNMNIVMAVSMG
+81 
-95 ADDFIAKPFDLDVLT
+95 
-110 VKIQAIIRRCYDFG
+110 
-124 ANNSVLEHN
+124 
-133 GAMLNISDATITY
+133 
-146 DDKRL
+146 
-151 ELTKNELKI
+151 
-160 LQTLFDNKERIVSR
+160 
-174 SLLMEKLWESDAYV
+174 
-188 DENTLSVNVNRLRKK
+188 
-203 LDSIGLES
+203 
-211 FIVTKKGLGYRLGW
+211 
-225 EVMAKIQN
+225 MAKTQN

-253 MSCIHLL
+253 MLCIHLL

-269 QDLVYAA
+269 QDVVYAA

-314 LPEATDDVEILYHG
+314 LPEATDDVEMLYQR

-362 KTPISAMKLLLEAE
+362 KTPISAMKLLLEVE

-388 QSQCQT
+388 QSQY
-394 ADRTGGNI
+394 
-402 GAAGL
+402 L
-407 NAALKQQAVLTEL
+407 L

-425 SLEDELFR
+425 SFEDELFR

-460 VDGVIRDT
+460 VDGVIRDA

-483 NYSGTGQKVYTD
+483 NYSGTGQEVYTD

-510 IKYTPHGVVTI
+510 IKYTPQGFVTI

-606 VRD
+606 TRD

>member
-44 FDPQLVLMDIGL
+44 FDPHLVLMDIGL

-211 FIVTKKGLGYRLGW
+211 FIVTKKGLGYRLGG

-314 LPEATDDVEILYHG
+314 LPEATDDVEILYHR

-337 SESESS
+337 SESESG

-376 REELGQLICDDE
+376 REELGQFICDDE
-388 QSQCQT
+388 QSQCHIG
-394 ADRTGGNI
+394 DMTGGNI

-425 SLEDELFR
+425 SFEDELFR

-483 NYSGTGQKVYTD
+483 NYSGTGQEVYTD

-510 IKYTPHGVVTI
+510 IKYTPQGVVTI

-581 HTIRMESEIGK
+581 HIILMESEIGK

>member
-1 MYRIF
+1 
-6 LVEDDETIAKL
+6 
-17 VRRHLEKWDYDVHVV
+17 
-32 QKFDAVM
+32 
-39 SEFAS
+39 
-44 FDPQLVLMDIGL
+44 
-56 PFYNGYHWCT
+56 
-66 EIRRVSKVPV
+66 
-76 VFLSS
+76 
-81 AADNMNIVMAVSMG
+81 
-95 ADDFIAKPFDLDVLT
+95 
-110 VKIQAIIRRCYDFG
+110 
-124 ANNSVLEHN
+124 
-133 GAMLNISDATITY
+133 
-146 DDKRL
+146 
-151 ELTKNELKI
+151 
-160 LQTLFDNKERIVSR
+160 
-174 SLLMEKLWESDAYV
+174 
-188 DENTLSVNVNRLRKK
+188 
-203 LDSIGLES
+203 
-211 FIVTKKGLGYRLGW
+211 
-225 EVMAKIQN
+225 
-233 KPHLTN
+233 
-239 FIKQNYIWILMIVT
+239 MIVT

-269 QDLVYAA
+269 QDVVYAA

-314 LPEATDDVEILYHG
+314 LPEATDDVEILYHR

-337 SESESS
+337 SEAESS

-362 KTPISAMKLLLEAE
+362 KTPISAMKLLLEVE

-388 QSQCQT
+388 QSQY
-394 ADRTGGNI
+394 
-402 GAAGL
+402 L
-407 NAALKQQAVLTEL
+407 L

-425 SLEDELFR
+425 SFEDELFR

-483 NYSGTGQKVYTD
+483 NYSGTGQEVYTD

-510 IKYTPHGVVTI
+510 IKYTPQGFVTI

-606 VRD
+606 TRD

>member
-1 MYRIF
+1 
-6 LVEDDETIAKL
+6 
-17 VRRHLEKWDYDVHVV
+17 
-32 QKFDAVM
+32 
-39 SEFAS
+39 
-44 FDPQLVLMDIGL
+44 
-56 PFYNGYHWCT
+56 
-66 EIRRVSKVPV
+66 
-76 VFLSS
+76 
-81 AADNMNIVMAVSMG
+81 
-95 ADDFIAKPFDLDVLT
+95 
-110 VKIQAIIRRCYDFG
+110 
-124 ANNSVLEHN
+124 
-133 GAMLNISDATITY
+133 
-146 DDKRL
+146 
-151 ELTKNELKI
+151 
-160 LQTLFDNKERIVSR
+160 
-174 SLLMEKLWESDAYV
+174 
-188 DENTLSVNVNRLRKK
+188 
-203 LDSIGLES
+203 
-211 FIVTKKGLGYRLGW
+211 
-225 EVMAKIQN
+225 
-233 KPHLTN
+233 
-239 FIKQNYIWILMIVT
+239 
-253 MSCIHLL
+253 
-260 YMYLIGARK
+260 
-269 QDLVYAA
+269 
-276 VLDAILLLITVLV
+276 
-289 GFFRYSSKVKAL
+289 
-301 SNALKRPVEEQAQ
+301 
-314 LPEATDDVEILYHG
+314 
-328 LLENQSIAR
+328 
-337 SESESS
+337 
-343 AAIRQSQMR
+343 
-352 DYYSMWVHQI
+352 
-362 KTPISAMKLLLEAE
+362 MKLLLEAE

-388 QSQCQT
+388 QSQCHIGNM
-394 ADRTGGNI
+394 TGGNI

-425 SLEDELFR
+425 SFEDELFR

-483 NYSGTGQKVYTD
+483 NYSGTGQEVYTD

>member
-1 MYRIF
+1 M
-6 LVEDDETIAKL
+6 
-17 VRRHLEKWDYDVHVV
+17 
-32 QKFDAVM
+32 
-39 SEFAS
+39 
-44 FDPQLVLMDIGL
+44 
-56 PFYNGYHWCT
+56 
-66 EIRRVSKVPV
+66 
-76 VFLSS
+76 
-81 AADNMNIVMAVSMG
+81 
-95 ADDFIAKPFDLDVLT
+95 
-110 VKIQAIIRRCYDFG
+110 
-124 ANNSVLEHN
+124 
-133 GAMLNISDATITY
+133 
-146 DDKRL
+146 
-151 ELTKNELKI
+151 TK
-160 LQTLFDNKERIVSR
+160 T
-174 SLLMEKLWESDAYV
+174 
-188 DENTLSVNVNRLRKK
+188 
-203 LDSIGLES
+203 
-211 FIVTKKGLGYRLGW
+211 
-225 EVMAKIQN
+225 QN

-239 FIKQNYIWILMIVT
+239 FIKQNYIWILMIIT

-269 QDLVYAA
+269 QDVVYAA

-314 LPEATDDVEILYHG
+314 LPEATDDVEILYHR

-343 AAIRQSQMR
+343 AAVRQSRMR

-376 REELGQLICDDE
+376 REELGQLMCDE
-388 QSQCQT
+388 E
-394 ADRTGGNI
+394 
-402 GAAGL
+402 
-407 NAALKQQAVLTEL
+407 QQAAFKEL
-420 SDNMD
+420 SDNLD
-425 SLEDELFR
+425 SFEDELFR
-433 IEEYVSMALQYQR
+433 IEEYVGMALQYQR

-454 VLEKVS
+454 VLEKIS
-460 VDGVIRDT
+460 LDCVIRDT

-483 NYSGTGQKVYTD
+483 NYSGTKKQVYTD
-495 GKWLAFM
+495 EKWLAFI

-510 IKYTPHGVVTI
+510 IKYTPQGFVTI

-581 HTIRMESEIGK
+581 HTIRMESELGK

-606 VRD
+606 TRD

>member
-1 MYRIF
+1 
-6 LVEDDETIAKL
+6 
-17 VRRHLEKWDYDVHVV
+17 
-32 QKFDAVM
+32 
-39 SEFAS
+39 
-44 FDPQLVLMDIGL
+44 
-56 PFYNGYHWCT
+56 
-66 EIRRVSKVPV
+66 
-76 VFLSS
+76 
-81 AADNMNIVMAVSMG
+81 
-95 ADDFIAKPFDLDVLT
+95 
-110 VKIQAIIRRCYDFG
+110 
-124 ANNSVLEHN
+124 
-133 GAMLNISDATITY
+133 
-146 DDKRL
+146 
-151 ELTKNELKI
+151 
-160 LQTLFDNKERIVSR
+160 
-174 SLLMEKLWESDAYV
+174 
-188 DENTLSVNVNRLRKK
+188 
-203 LDSIGLES
+203 
-211 FIVTKKGLGYRLGW
+211 
-225 EVMAKIQN
+225 
-233 KPHLTN
+233 
-239 FIKQNYIWILMIVT
+239 MIVT

-269 QDLVYAA
+269 QDVVYAA

-301 SNALKRPVEEQAQ
+301 SNALERPVEEQAQ
-314 LPEATDDVEILYHG
+314 LPEATDDVEMLYHR

-337 SESESS
+337 NESESS

-376 REELGQLICDDE
+376 REELGQLMCDDE
-388 QSQCQT
+388 QSQC
-394 ADRTGGNI
+394 
-402 GAAGL
+402 L
-407 NAALKQQAVLTEL
+407 L

-425 SLEDELFR
+425 SFEDELFR

-468 IKKYAKIMI
+468 IKKYAKVMI
-477 RRHIGI
+477 RRHIGM
-483 NYSGTGQKVYTD
+483 NYSGTVQEVYTD

-510 IKYTPHGVVTI
+510 IKYTPQGFVTI

-530 FITIKDTGIGIKAE
+530 FITVKDTGIGIKAE

-581 HTIRMESEIGK
+581 HTIRMESELRK

-606 VRD
+606 TRD

>member
-1 MYRIF
+1 
-6 LVEDDETIAKL
+6 
-17 VRRHLEKWDYDVHVV
+17 
-32 QKFDAVM
+32 
-39 SEFAS
+39 
-44 FDPQLVLMDIGL
+44 
-56 PFYNGYHWCT
+56 
-66 EIRRVSKVPV
+66 
-76 VFLSS
+76 
-81 AADNMNIVMAVSMG
+81 
-95 ADDFIAKPFDLDVLT
+95 
-110 VKIQAIIRRCYDFG
+110 
-124 ANNSVLEHN
+124 
-133 GAMLNISDATITY
+133 
-146 DDKRL
+146 
-151 ELTKNELKI
+151 
-160 LQTLFDNKERIVSR
+160 
-174 SLLMEKLWESDAYV
+174 
-188 DENTLSVNVNRLRKK
+188 
-203 LDSIGLES
+203 
-211 FIVTKKGLGYRLGW
+211 
-225 EVMAKIQN
+225 MAKIQN

-314 LPEATDDVEILYHG
+314 LPEATDDVEILYHR

-376 REELGQLICDDE
+376 REALGQLICDDE
-388 QSQCQT
+388 QSQCHIG
-394 ADRTGGNI
+394 DMTGENI

-407 NAALKQQAVLTEL
+407 NISELNISELNISELKASGKQQIVYTEL

-425 SLEDELFR
+425 SFEDELFR

-483 NYSGTGQKVYTD
+483 NYSGTGQEVYTD

-510 IKYTPHGVVTI
+510 IKYTPQGVVTI

-606 VRD
+606 TRD

>member
-1 MYRIF
+1 
-6 LVEDDETIAKL
+6 
-17 VRRHLEKWDYDVHVV
+17 
-32 QKFDAVM
+32 
-39 SEFAS
+39 
-44 FDPQLVLMDIGL
+44 
-56 PFYNGYHWCT
+56 
-66 EIRRVSKVPV
+66 
-76 VFLSS
+76 
-81 AADNMNIVMAVSMG
+81 
-95 ADDFIAKPFDLDVLT
+95 
-110 VKIQAIIRRCYDFG
+110 
-124 ANNSVLEHN
+124 
-133 GAMLNISDATITY
+133 
-146 DDKRL
+146 
-151 ELTKNELKI
+151 
-160 LQTLFDNKERIVSR
+160 
-174 SLLMEKLWESDAYV
+174 
-188 DENTLSVNVNRLRKK
+188 
-203 LDSIGLES
+203 
-211 FIVTKKGLGYRLGW
+211 
-225 EVMAKIQN
+225 MAKTQN

-269 QDLVYAA
+269 QDVVYAA
-276 VLDAILLLITVLV
+276 VLDAILLLITVLI

-301 SNALKRPVEEQAQ
+301 SNALERPVEEQAQ
-314 LPEATDDVEILYHG
+314 LPEATDDVEILYHR
-328 LLENQSIAR
+328 LLENQSVAR

-362 KTPISAMKLLLEAE
+362 KTPISAMKLLLEVE
-376 REELGQLICDDE
+376 REELGQLIFDDE
-388 QSQCQT
+388 QSQY
-394 ADRTGGNI
+394 
-402 GAAGL
+402 L
-407 NAALKQQAVLTEL
+407 L

-425 SLEDELFR
+425 SFEDELFR

-483 NYSGTGQKVYTD
+483 NYSGTGQEVYTD

-510 IKYTPHGVVTI
+510 IKYTPQGFVTI

-606 VRD
+606 TRD

>member
-1 MYRIF
+1 
-6 LVEDDETIAKL
+6 
-17 VRRHLEKWDYDVHVV
+17 
-32 QKFDAVM
+32 
-39 SEFAS
+39 
-44 FDPQLVLMDIGL
+44 
-56 PFYNGYHWCT
+56 
-66 EIRRVSKVPV
+66 
-76 VFLSS
+76 
-81 AADNMNIVMAVSMG
+81 
-95 ADDFIAKPFDLDVLT
+95 
-110 VKIQAIIRRCYDFG
+110 
-124 ANNSVLEHN
+124 
-133 GAMLNISDATITY
+133 
-146 DDKRL
+146 
-151 ELTKNELKI
+151 
-160 LQTLFDNKERIVSR
+160 
-174 SLLMEKLWESDAYV
+174 
-188 DENTLSVNVNRLRKK
+188 
-203 LDSIGLES
+203 
-211 FIVTKKGLGYRLGW
+211 
-225 EVMAKIQN
+225 MAKTQN

-239 FIKQNYIWILMIVT
+239 FIKQNYIWILMIIT

-269 QDLVYAA
+269 QDVVYAA

-301 SNALKRPVEEQAQ
+301 SNALKRPVEGQAQ
-314 LPEATDDVEILYHG
+314 LPEATDDVEILYHR

-343 AAIRQSQMR
+343 AAVRQSRMR

-376 REELGQLICDDE
+376 REELGQLMCDEE
-388 QSQCQT
+388 QSQCRI
-394 ADRTGGNI
+394 ADMNGCNI
-402 GAAGL
+402 SATELNISEL
-407 NAALKQQAVLTEL
+407 NASGKQQIVYTEL
-420 SDNMD
+420 SDNLD
-425 SLEDELFR
+425 SFEDELFR
-433 IEEYVSMALQYQR
+433 IEEYVGMALQYQR

-454 VLEKVS
+454 VLEKIS
-460 VDGVIRDT
+460 LDGVIRDT

-483 NYSGTGQKVYTD
+483 NYSGTKKQVYTD
-495 GKWLAFM
+495 EKWLAFI

-510 IKYTPHGVVTI
+510 IKYTPQGVVTI

-581 HTIRMESEIGK
+581 HTIRMESELGK

-606 VRD
+606 TRD

>member
-1 MYRIF
+1 
-6 LVEDDETIAKL
+6 
-17 VRRHLEKWDYDVHVV
+17 
-32 QKFDAVM
+32 
-39 SEFAS
+39 
-44 FDPQLVLMDIGL
+44 
-56 PFYNGYHWCT
+56 
-66 EIRRVSKVPV
+66 
-76 VFLSS
+76 
-81 AADNMNIVMAVSMG
+81 
-95 ADDFIAKPFDLDVLT
+95 
-110 VKIQAIIRRCYDFG
+110 
-124 ANNSVLEHN
+124 
-133 GAMLNISDATITY
+133 
-146 DDKRL
+146 
-151 ELTKNELKI
+151 
-160 LQTLFDNKERIVSR
+160 
-174 SLLMEKLWESDAYV
+174 
-188 DENTLSVNVNRLRKK
+188 
-203 LDSIGLES
+203 
-211 FIVTKKGLGYRLGW
+211 
-225 EVMAKIQN
+225 MAKTQN

-239 FIKQNYIWILMIVT
+239 FIKHNYIWILMIIT

-269 QDLVYAA
+269 QDVVYAA

-301 SNALKRPVEEQAQ
+301 SNALERPVEEQAQ
-314 LPEATDDVEILYHG
+314 LPEATDDVEMLYQR

-362 KTPISAMKLLLEAE
+362 KTPISAMKLLLEVE

-388 QSQCQT
+388 QSQY
-394 ADRTGGNI
+394 
-402 GAAGL
+402 L
-407 NAALKQQAVLTEL
+407 L

-425 SLEDELFR
+425 SFEDELFR

-483 NYSGTGQKVYTD
+483 NYSGTGQEVYTD

-510 IKYTPHGVVTI
+510 IKYTPQGFVTI

-606 VRD
+606 TRD